1 MKLWPP
7 NWESHWREGAGEMTV
22 RRIVATGL
30 IDSEMPNPD
39 LLDLV
44 RRELVY
50 TAEMNGVTIEDL
62 DVSVEDAEVPA

>member
-1 MKLWPP
+1 
-7 NWESHWREGAGEMTV
+7 MTV